1 MSGLGDLHLP
11 LLGQAPAHLKHS
23 VRRPKGYI
31 LVTGPVGVEDEGETL
46 QCVHCGMHWKVEPS
60 SGKQRGFCMNCNG
73 PTCGKRPC
81 ETKCVPAERMIEEM
95 EGRRRLTGALHR
107 LKDK

>member
-11 LLGQAPAHLKHS
+11 LLGKAPAHLKHS

-46 QCVHCGMHWKVEPS
+46 QCVHCGMHWRVRPG
-60 SGKQRGFCMNCNG
+60 SGTKRGFCLNCNG

-81 ETKCVPAERMIEEM
+81 ETKCVPAEKMIQEM
-95 EGRRRLTGALHR
+95 EARGRL
-107 LKDK
+107 DKAIERNRQL